1 MNTFKNSKLVL
12 IAVASAIAFS
22 SGGAIAAESYGRAG
36 GTVGADRVQQLA
48 GVKADPASQTADT
61 STWYGRAGGP
71 VGVESIV
78 ARVSTPKA
86 YAAGQ
91 VKTPVV
97 YGRAGVPL
105 PFGG

>member
-1 MNTFKNSKLVL
+1 MNTFKNSKLALV
-12 IAVASAIAFS
+12 AVASAIAFS
-22 SGGAIAAESYGRAG
+22 SGAIAAESYGRAG
-36 GTVGADRVQQLA
+36 GTVGAERIQQLA
-48 GVKADPASQTADT
+48 AVKAEPANQSVDT
-61 STWYGRAGGP
+61 SNWYGRAGGP

-78 ARVSTPKA
+78 ARVTTPKS